1 MNAEQLHEIYDN
13 NGTLIGYETIEAD
26 AATGRFTRYDEHMM
40 VLGYAKDAGDLIYHY
55 DRSMR
60 FIGYARMED
69 DVLREYDLNSN
80 IVGYQSR
87 SASDMPAP
95 LANDPQDQRQAPPNA
110 FSFTDS
116 TPSFGGDNGNGSGN
130 GNEGDTGQ
138 GNPGGPSQIYAASK
152 SYSFTGSDW
161 FGASKG
167 NNSRDNKSS
176 QDDSDDHEADEL
188 DIDVVEP
195 QTTGIPDAFSNR
207 FNTNGAFAN
216 SQNDSHY
223 DGPSTFDFHAPQA
236 AGNAFGDAYED
247 GAHDASNN
255 PNEQAYPWEP
265 QYTNKGPR
273 YAVRGEIVDD
283 VDEFGNE
290 INPAD
295 RAPEPM
301 SSSQQPQS
309 QSRFQSQAQAQSQF
323 QSQSQPQSQSTAY
336 AQGNYDYAA
345 AAYPSNNEPMARPSR
360 FAKKPSLLQR
370 LISRVMPFASAK
382 STPPTAP
389 MRRAGFAA
397 LPAPE
402 GATEPAPNDA
412 PSAWPPQQAAYARA
426 GYGQTYGEIDPDSL
440 GDEDEK
446 FDPLA
451 EMKLLWQKINY
462 YAQQI
467 LPRRKPREDDTSLF
481 DLRDSLAADAP
492 PVDPF
497 NQGSA
502 DNGADNGAA
511 FGANSYDIPAER
523 ENHEPATPESALG
536 SASESSF
543 AEAPSLK
550 WQPRNTILALQAF
563 LMAIPAQLAPLPVRL
578 MKAALRAIQTP
589 QWLWWM
595 TATALGTIAFGMVR
609 LFIPPI
615 GDIPAWIYTGL
626 YGLMIGVSQWAMLR
640 HRYRTTWHWVI
651 VSTLAGIASA
661 LLSTGELGWLHGR
674 TKAAPLDEIFTL
686 YFMIGSM
693 QWLLLRNLSNRSIA
707 WLILTPLAAI
717 AGWLGYNLGTAGGYI
732 AALSVHGLAIGA
744 VSGFALAPVIEERS
758 PKAIFQLPSTANI
771 VGLVAMLTG
780 GIRALS
786 AAIALGGLLEAVSG
800 SMSAVTQGGA
810 AQQTP
815 MLLALLSVYPAR
827 LFVSLTTMGSALS
840 FRQSESNTSRGWLVG
855 AAIVGILI
863 EVIAQAVLPEM
874 ARPSG
879 GVFFIA
885 ANLVVL
891 LLIDALTPPTPAT
904 EASAHTTLISLSA
917 IGMLASGLLI
927 FFGSIFLAAHSI
939 NIDLMAT
946 ASMTASEIGFSLS
959 MATLLSLLRVGLSA
973 FAIFVALRLPGER
986 SNGWADVP
994 MGILAIGAATF
1005 VPMLLESNNSNNDLY
1020 WLAPIALAST
1030 ALVMGLLR
1038 NAAAFGG
1045 PLPVKSKDDES
1056 TVRNAPRLVP
1066 VGLLICALSVGV
1078 VLTRNGAWE
1087 TLRQDPRVGVV
1098 TAKVQDLTSGVT
1110 AKIKQLKL
1118 PKSMD
1123 EVQQSTSGLQ
1133 KTVSGIM
1140 TQLEPTP
1147 EPTADWPPA
1156 SK

>member
-40 VLGYAKDAGDLIYHY
+40 VFGYAKDAGDLIYHY

-60 FIGYARMED
+60 FVGYARMED
-69 DVLREYDLNSN
+69 GVLREYDLNSN

-87 SASDMPAP
+87 SANDMPAP
-95 LANDPQDQRQAPPNA
+95 FANNPQDQRQAPPDA

-116 TPSFGGDNGNGSGN
+116 TPSFGNNGDAGNGNGSG
-130 GNEGDTGQ
+130 
-138 GNPGGPSQIYAASK
+138 PAQIYSSSK

-161 FGASKG
+161 FGAGKA
-167 NNSRDNKSS
+167 NNNGPDNKSL
-176 QDDSDDHEADEL
+176 QDDDEAD
-188 DIDVVEP
+188 DIDTDVVEP
-195 QTTGIPDAFSNR
+195 NPTHIPSAFADR
-207 FNTNGAFAN
+207 FNTNGVFAN
-216 SQNDSHY
+216 SQNDSNY

-236 AGNAFGDAYED
+236 ANAAYGDSYDNDKQSAD
-247 GAHDASNN
+247 QNSS
-255 PNEQAYPWEP
+255 EQTYPWEP

-290 INPAD
+290 INPANQS
-295 RAPEPM
+295 APEPTPTPPK
-301 SSSQQPQS
+301 SRSAAYPQ
-309 QSRFQSQAQAQSQF
+309 A
-323 QSQSQPQSQSTAY
+323 
-336 AQGNYDYAA
+336 NYDYAEA
-345 AAYPSNNEPMARPSR
+345 TYPSSNNEPMARPSR
-360 FAKKPSLLQR
+360 FAKKPSIFQR
-370 LISRVMPFASAK
+370 LISRVMPFASTKA
-382 STPPTAP
+382 TATAP
-389 MRRAGFAA
+389 PPMHRAGFAA
-397 LPAPE
+397 LPSPE
-402 GATEPAPNDA
+402 GATTAAPNDA
-412 PSAWPPQQAAYARA
+412 PSNWPPQQNPYASA
-426 GYGQTYGEIDPDSL
+426 SYGQPYGEIDPDSL

-451 EMKLLWQKINY
+451 EMKLIWQKINY

-467 LPRRKPREDDTSLF
+467 LPKRKTREDDPSLL

-497 NQGSA
+497 NQGNAVGYDNTA
-502 DNGADNGAA
+502 DEGEVEPTA
-511 FGANSYDIPAER
+511 PAS
-523 ENHEPATPESALG
+523 TLG
-536 SASESSF
+536 NASESSF
-543 AEAPSLK
+543 AEAPSFK
-550 WQPRNTILALQAF
+550 WQPRNTLLALQAF
-563 LMAIPAQLAPLPVRL
+563 LMAIPAQLVPLPVRL
-578 MKAALRAIQTP
+578 MKAALRAVQTP

-651 VSTLAGIASA
+651 VSTLAGVASA
-661 LLSTGELGWLHGR
+661 LLTTSELGWLHGR

-686 YFMIGSM
+686 YFLIGSM

-707 WLILTPLAAI
+707 WLILTPLAGL
-717 AGWLGYNLGTAGGYI
+717 AGWLGYNLGTAAGYI

-771 VGLVAMLTG
+771 IGLVAMLTG

-815 MLLALLSVYPAR
+815 ILLALLSVYPAR

-863 EVIAQAVLPEM
+863 EVLAQAVLPEM

-879 GVFFIA
+879 SVFFIA
-885 ANLVVL
+885 ANLIVL
-891 LLIDALTPPTPAT
+891 LLIDALTVPPPTT

-959 MATLLSLLRVGLSA
+959 MATMLSLLRVGLSA

-994 MGILAIGAATF
+994 MGILAIAAATF
-1005 VPMLLESNNSNNDLY
+1005 VPMLLESNNSNNDMY
-1020 WLAPIALAST
+1020 WLVPIALAST

-1038 NAAAFGG
+1038 NAASFGG
-1045 PLPVKSKDDES
+1045 PLPTKSKDEES
-1056 TVRNAPRLVP
+1056 TTRNAPRLVP

-1098 TAKVQDLTSGVT
+1098 TAKVQDLTSSVT
-1110 AKIKQLKL
+1110 AKIKQIKL

-1123 EVQQSTSGLQ
+1123 EVQQNTSGLQ
-1133 KTVSGIM
+1133 KTVSGFM
-1140 TQLEPTP
+1140 DQLQPTP